1 MSQKNKLKSPIN
13 NIGDFSI
20 KKFDKRKVRV

>member
-1 MSQKNKLKSPIN
+1 MSQKNKLKSPIYD
-13 NIGDFSI
+13 IGDFFI